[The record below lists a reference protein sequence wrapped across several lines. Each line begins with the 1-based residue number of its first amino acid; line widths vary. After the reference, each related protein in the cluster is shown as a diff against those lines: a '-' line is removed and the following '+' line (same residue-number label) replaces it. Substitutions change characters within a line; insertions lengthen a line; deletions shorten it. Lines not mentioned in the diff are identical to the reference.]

1 MRVNKWD
8 QIMTDEASLTMRD
21 MGKLIQL
28 ARKRRKMSV
37 IELAKR
43 VGVDRRT
50 ISHLEAGNP
59 GVSIGVLVQVLSV
72 LNLARGFTEALKPE
86 HDIDA
91 MTVELRKARSRAKP
105 KKKISDDEVNF

>member
-1 MRVNKWD
+1 MKVKKWD
-8 QIMTDEASLTMRD
+8 EMMTSEASFVMEE
-21 MGKLIQL
+21 MGELIKL
-28 ARKRRKMSV
+28 ARKRRKMSAV
-37 IELAKR
+37 QLGKK

-86 HDIDA
+86 HDIEA
-91 MTVELRKARSRAKP
+91 MTMELRKARKRAKP
-105 KKKISDDEVNF
+105 QKKISDDEVNF